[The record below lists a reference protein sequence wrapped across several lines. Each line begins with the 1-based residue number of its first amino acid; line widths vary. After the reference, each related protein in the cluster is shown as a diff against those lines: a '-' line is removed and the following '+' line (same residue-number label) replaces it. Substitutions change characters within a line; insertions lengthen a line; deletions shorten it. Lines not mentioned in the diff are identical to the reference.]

1 MLKFKIE
8 DLKVV
13 SVEELSEN
21 MFIEECDFEI
31 DGKVES
37 GVYKIDVGSRGEIE
51 NISKVEVIDGVFE
64 VESKEEFM
72 ERVLK
77 DYVLYRDGE
86 VINEKEIEEY
96 KEELDEWVYVE
107 LDDGVV
113 RMCESEE
120 SGYDIFMVD
129 FGVDEE
135 DVFENGELI
144 IEDVSSDVDDD
155 SGVLVYSYNGKY
167 VVMNFDYG
175 GSLCEC
181 DVYESLDE
189 VKEMM

>member
-8 DLKVV
+8 DMRVV
-13 SVEELSEN
+13 SVEELREKLVV
-21 MFIEECDFEI
+21 EYDDF
-31 DGKVES
+31 VES
-37 GVYKIDVGSRGEIE
+37 GVYKIEVGSRGEVE
-51 NISKVEVIDGVFE
+51 SVSKVDVVDGVFE
-64 VESKEEFM
+64 VKSVEEMLDSCKDEEEREEM
-72 ERVLK
+72 E
-77 DYVLYRDGE
+77 D
-86 VINEKEIEEY
+86 
-96 KEELDEWVYVE
+96 WCYVE

-113 RMCESEE
+113 NVCEFEE
-120 SGYDIFMVD
+120 YGYDYYRVKVD
-129 FGVDEE
+129 IDEE

-144 IEDVSSDVDDD
+144 IEDVSKDEDDD

-181 DVYESLDE
+181 DVYSSLDE